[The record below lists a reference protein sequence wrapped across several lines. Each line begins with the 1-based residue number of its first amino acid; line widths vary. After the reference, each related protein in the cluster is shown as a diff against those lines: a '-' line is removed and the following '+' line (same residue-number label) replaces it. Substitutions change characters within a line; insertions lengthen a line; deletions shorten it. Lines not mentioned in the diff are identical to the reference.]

1 MSQSKLKDLN
11 DYAGDFSSALYGLT
25 DNFSQSARRIGKS
38 ESYLY
43 KCAEPESETEL
54 KAYELPYHEKFP
66 ALVQFL
72 FDKYRKINS
81 KFFALN
87 GRQDDELAEIIRLL
101 GEAINLAKDGDKQK
115 IDELEAE
122 TLNYVKRF
130 FAEWRE
136 MWAYY
141 YRKPNYASG

>member
-101 GEAINLAKDGDKQK
+101 GEAINLAKDGDKVESCLLHPYY
-115 IDELEAE
+115 ELEQRKQDVTQIAE
-122 TLNYVKRF
+122 RIINKIGGRID
-130 FAEWRE
+130 
-136 MWAYY
+136 
-141 YRKPNYASG
+141 N